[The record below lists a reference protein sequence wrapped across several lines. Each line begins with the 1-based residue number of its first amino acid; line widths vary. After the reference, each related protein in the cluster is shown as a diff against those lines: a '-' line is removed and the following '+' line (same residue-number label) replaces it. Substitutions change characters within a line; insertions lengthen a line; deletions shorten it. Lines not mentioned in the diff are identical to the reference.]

1 MKRYRLYIVLLLIV
15 FAIIGCVKD
24 DNPYP
29 DIRNTTW
36 KRTNGENWQ
45 RVSFSAGRVH
55 HEIFVKGDSDTF
67 SLSDYYADYKE
78 ESEDGRHFFTWI
90 YEAGNVR
97 YRVFSLGSDNVVIDS
112 KIYSSGPS
120 MVMEDYGVLFY
131 RDNDPVGGYD
141 F

>member
-1 MKRYRLYIVLLLIV
+1 MKRYRLYIVLFLTVIAV
-15 FAIIGCVKD
+15 MGCVKD

-29 DIRNTTW
+29 EIKNTTW
-36 KRTNGENWQ
+36 KRTYGENWKL
-45 RVSFSAGRVH
+45 VSFSEGRVH
-55 HEIFVKGDSDTF
+55 HEIYEKIDSDTVYV
-67 SLSDYYADYKE
+67 SDYYADYKE

-112 KIYSSGPS
+112 RIYGIGPS
-120 MVMEDYGVLFY
+120 IGMDDGKMFY
-131 RDNDPVGGYD
+131 RDEDPVGGYD